1 MEKICT
7 LGLGSRGTQIKFL
20 KKSQEWKVLIFMW
33 TDSYEVLV
41 KNKCEKH
48 ESILD
53 AQTVLHNV
61 FTALIFSSLLTDLS

>member
-1 MEKICT
+1 MVKNMYIGTGIPWDTNKI
-7 LGLGSRGTQIKFL
+7 L

-61 FTALIFSSLLTDLS
+61 LTALIFSSLLTDLS